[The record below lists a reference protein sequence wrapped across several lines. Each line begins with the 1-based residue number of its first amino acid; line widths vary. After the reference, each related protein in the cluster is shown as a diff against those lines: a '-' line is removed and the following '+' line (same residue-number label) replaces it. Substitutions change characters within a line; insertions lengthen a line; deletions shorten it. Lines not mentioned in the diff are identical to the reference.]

1 MSITSISNNSQ
12 YLSPLQL
19 LNQPK
24 QDLTSLGNAL
34 NSGDLA
40 GAQTAFSAFQQ
51 DLQKIQA
58 GTQSGTTPAK
68 DFQTLQ
74 DALSS
79 GDLAGA
85 KKAFDTFMQDVQHTK
100 RRHHYHHHR
109 NDGSTTAGS
118 ASTGTDTSSDG
129 ANGTGSNINVTA

>member
-1 MSITSISNNSQ
+1 MFRTNISNHSQ
-12 YLSPLQL
+12 SLSPLQL

-85 KKAFDTFMQDVQHTK
+85 KRPSTPSCKMCSI
-100 RRHHYHHHR
+100 R
-109 NDGSTTAGS
+109 NAATIITIIATMVPPLPEVPVRELIR
-118 ASTGTDTSSDG
+118 A
-129 ANGTGSNINVTA
+129 AMAR